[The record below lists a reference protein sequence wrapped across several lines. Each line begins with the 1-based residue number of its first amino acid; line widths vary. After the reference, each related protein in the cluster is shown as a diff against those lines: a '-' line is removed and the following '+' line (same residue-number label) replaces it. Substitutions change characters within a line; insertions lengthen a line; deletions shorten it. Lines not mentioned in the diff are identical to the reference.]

1 MAKER
6 NLKTDDNTGFGF
18 NRSLYGKR
26 FLTHDGRPN
35 VKLAGLPPW
44 ERLSWYHTLIG
55 IGTTRFLAIIFSSFV
70 LINIIFAAI
79 YLLIGIDHLSGIQ
92 PNNQLEKLSDAFFFS
107 TQTFTTVGYGRISPT
122 GYLTSFIA
130 SFQAFC
136 GLLFFAV
143 ATGLFYARFSRPKA
157 FIRFSSRALVAPY
170 RDGMSLMVRLAP
182 FKNNSLTEAEIKV
195 VLALAPK
202 ETASGLNRFYAL
214 KLERSKIDALF
225 SSWTIVHPIDE
236 DSPLADMSLDEI
248 RNTEMEL
255 IIYLKAFD
263 DTFSNT
269 VVARASYMNDQ
280 IVVGA
285 RFKTI
290 HLKSTSQGQTVVDL
304 SKLNDHELIEVKDQA
319 ILSSVS

>member
-6 NLKTDDNTGFGF
+6 EIQTDDNTGFGF
-18 NRSLYGKR
+18 KRSLYGKR
-26 FLTHDGRPN
+26 FLTPDGKPN
-35 VKLAGLPPW
+35 VRLTGLRVW
-44 ERLSWYHTLIG
+44 ERLSWYHTLIEM
-55 IGTTRFLAIIFSSFV
+55 RSMHFLAIIFSSFV
-70 LINIIFAAI
+70 LINIVFASV
-79 YLLIGIDHLSGIQ
+79 YLAIGIDHLSGIQ
-92 PNNQLEKLSDAFFFS
+92 PNNQAEKLSDAFFFS

-122 GYLTSFIA
+122 GYLTSFVA

-157 FIRFSSRALVAPY
+157 FIRFSSHALIAPY
-170 RDGMSLMVRLAP
+170 KEGISVMLRLAP

-195 VLALAPK
+195 VLAIAPK
-202 ETASGLNRFYAL
+202 QSADGVNRFYAL

-225 SSWTIVHPIDE
+225 SSWTVVHPIDE
-236 DSPLADMSLDEI
+236 YSPLADMTPDEI

-255 IIYLKAFD
+255 IVYLKAFD

-269 VVARASYMNDQ
+269 VVARTSYMDDQ

-285 RFKTI
+285 RFRTLHKKATD
-290 HLKSTSQGQTVVDL
+290 KGQTVVDL
-304 SKLNDHELIEVKDQA
+304 SL
-319 ILSSVS
+319 LSEYEMVRLYEPVT